1 MGLRKLRYFKA
12 EFVDQVDHVEAD
24 VVMQRLSSVFCCRA
38 QRDNGKTLITG
49 TFRLVLGKPCSNYPT
64 GLEIKDDQILQT
76 LKSST
81 CLSPITGI

>member
-12 EFVDQVDHVEAD
+12 EFVDKVDHVEAD
-24 VVMQRLSSVFCCRA
+24 TVMQRLSYVFCCGA

-64 GLEIKDDQILQT
+64 RLEIKR
-76 LKSST
+76 
-81 CLSPITGI
+81 